1 MKALEEEIKRFE
13 SWQKLEDLF
22 EYAAN
27 YNIHI
32 KLGLYRDRNKQ
43 GIHLIEPD
51 YNELSEAIGQAASNM
66 QDTIWYHDKIQYQ
79 LTLIQGKKSNE

>member
-32 KLGLYRDRNKQ
+32 VKGSYRDQSKA
-43 GIHLIEPD
+43 GIHLIEPN
-51 YNELSEAIGQAASNM
+51 YNELNEAIGQAASNM

-79 LTLIQGKKSNE
+79 LTLIQGEKTNE

>member
-1 MKALEEEIKRFE
+1 MSTLEQNIKQFE

-32 KLGLYRDRNKQ
+32 VKGSYRDQSKA
-43 GIHLIEPD
+43 GIHLIEPNYD
-51 YNELSEAIGQAASNM
+51 ELTEAIGQAASDIH
-66 QDTIWYHDKIQYQ
+66 DTIWCHDSIQYQ
-79 LTLIQGKKSNE
+79 FKLFKGGK